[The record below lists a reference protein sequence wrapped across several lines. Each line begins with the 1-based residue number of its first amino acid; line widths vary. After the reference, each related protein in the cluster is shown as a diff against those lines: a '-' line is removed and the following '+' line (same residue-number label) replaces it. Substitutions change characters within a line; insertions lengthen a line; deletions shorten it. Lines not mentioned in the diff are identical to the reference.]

1 MSDLQIDDTVK
12 ATGYDIPG
20 FITQMRVLDTGI
32 VAKVCHQDG
41 FKNWYN
47 VTAQGSLIFRAVSAN
62 LDKASYRC
70 PSGTSGA

>member
-1 MSDLQIDDTVK
+1 MSDLQIDDKVK
-12 ATGYDIPG
+12 AAGYDIPG

-47 VTAQGSLIFRAVSAN
+47 VTDLEKVPWKERYAN
-62 LDKASYRC
+62 RYCDAK
-70 PSGTSGA
+70 